1 MNEKA
6 RLMRKIKE
14 YDFALK
20 ELNLYLDTHPNCRRA
35 LALFKKYKDLRKK
48 LSMNIS
54 RISARL
60 PPNKATTISIGHG
73 SKIRGLG
80 KGDNLCGSMRKNY
93 SIP

>member
-6 RLMRKIKE
+6 RLRRKIKE

-48 LSMNIS
+48 AFDEYIS
-54 RISARL
+54 QFGPITPEQSNDDQYWSWIEDPWPWERR
-60 PPNKATTISIGHG
+60 
-73 SKIRGLG
+73 
-80 KGDNLCGSMRKNY
+80 
-93 SIP
+93 